1 MSQYLPEV
9 AWSTIASNVTLGA
22 SAYRYYIT
30 VNPLDPNE
38 PGASPM
44 TVAINDWFID
54 FAGYPFLIEEVNGS
68 VLTVY
73 DILERGDG
81 VISAYAPYANKLG
94 YVYRPLNGAI
104 ILTQAQLRKLDSSA
118 ADIITPIE
126 KGIIWK
132 YRGIEIDALYGDSEV
147 IETIAQESVDNIT
160 KLSLSPEFILRAEED
175 GWRGGKKYSLSL
187 DGLLHNN
194 LQGVQGT
201 GLDDDYIHLDQ
212 DQIDALWTKDG
223 LNITRDSAASLTGIL
238 SVDEIKS
245 HTDALPLIKK
255 DGNNVRF
262 STCILSDCVNDRVG
276 IFTETPLYTVDIN
289 GTVRIGTLTGLIKGT
304 TGVLSTATAGTDYE
318 NPLTF
323 QHSLTRN
330 INTINL
336 VGDSSAPGNSKY
348 YGTNSSGTKGYYDL
362 PSSGG
367 TPGGSDTYVQFNDG
381 GSFGGD
387 SGLTFNKT
395 TDALTCAGVITGSN
409 IETNATSLSTRL
421 GMDSGKNEDESAA
434 RYNTFLGYR
443 AGRSITTAEGNTYI
457 GNDAGYSGNG
467 IQSVYVGNQSGY
479 TGSGSYNTFV
489 GSFSGKS
496 NTGSN
501 SVFIGY
507 YAGNSNTSGIRNTF
521 IGNDSGRSNLTGGTN
536 TYLGYYSGYNS
547 TGGGNLF
554 LGAYSG
560 QYETGSDKLFID
572 NQTRTNEATAR
583 TSSMIYGVFNS
594 TASSQELYLNS
605 KLYCRYLT
613 NAIKT
618 DRVYYDSST
627 KELSYRSDAF
637 AALTDGAT
645 VTWDCTTGLN
655 KTLTT
660 TRSSFTINITNMSN
674 GMKGELLIFTTTS
687 AVITVPSGYSKNY
700 TNGDYPVVQQTI
712 ITFNATNLTATS
724 GLSIEW
730 SYDGTR
736 FYYNVKTLR
745 NESGD

>member
-175 GWRGGKKYSLSL
+175 GWWGGKKYSLSL

-348 YGTNSSGTKGYYDL
+348 YGTNSSGTRGYYDL

-434 RYNTFLGYR
+434 RRNV
-443 AGRSITTAEGNTYI
+443 YI
-457 GNDAGYSGNG
+457 GY
-467 IQSVYVGNQSGY
+467 QSGY
-479 TGSGSYNTFV
+479 TGTTGPNDCVSVGYQAGYSNTGDYNTNLGAQAGYTNSSGQSNTFV
-489 GSFSGKS
+489 GYQA
-496 NTGSN
+496 
-501 SVFIGY
+501 GY
-507 YAGNSNTSGIRNTF
+507 SSTANYNTF
-521 IGNDSGRSNLTGGTN
+521 IGRASGQISGSGGGNTCVGYASGRSLGSSVGNVCIGVQAGDLLGNGGAGDYNVMIGYSTGSNTTTGDYNVFIGNSSAGLNTTGNYNIGIGNYALTSLDTGVDNVSIGRNSLSGITSGNYNTAVGDFSGASTN
-536 TYLGYYSGYNS
+536 SSSNVSLGYYSGYR
-547 TGGGNLF
+547 
-554 LGAYSG
+554 
-560 QYETGSDKLFID
+560 ETGSNKLFID
-572 NQTRTNEATAR
+572 NQDRGNEATAR
-583 TSSMIYGVFNS
+583 TNS
-594 TASSQELYLNS
+594 L
-605 KLYCRYLT
+605 
-613 NAIKT
+613 
-618 DRVYYDSST
+618 VH
-627 KELSYRSDAF
+627 
-637 AALTDGAT
+637 
-645 VTWDCTTGLN
+645 
-655 KTLTT
+655 
-660 TRSSFTINITNMSN
+660 
-674 GMKGELLIFTTTS
+674 GE
-687 AVITVPSGYSKNY
+687 
-700 TNGDYPVVQQTI
+700 
-712 ITFNATNLTATS
+712 FNATVSSQWLRVNGILQIPDGLTAPATVS
-724 GLSIEW
+724 GYALIYVDSADGDLKIKFG
-730 SYDGTR
+730 DGT
-736 FYYNVKTLR
+736 VKTIVT
-745 NESGD
+745 DT